1 MLSNKFINAVSVI
14 TLVIL
19 IPQVVASAIAFGFGE
34 LTFKEY
40 AGEWRDVLL
49 LLIGFWIRG
58 ATSETSQ
65 ES

>member
-1 MLSNKFINAVSVI
+1 MQKDKSKFMNAVGII

-19 IPQVVASAIAFGFGE
+19 LPQVVASAIAFGFGE

-58 ATSETSQ
+58 ATGDAEK
-65 ES
+65 